1 MRKSSKEHR
10 EQLARREKAL
20 QAEVA
25 TAVKAPPAKTFSATH
40 PAYTYTSLCPD
51 PRLRKV
57 PRPRPEHLGGI
68 KAQVTKRKVTQAHA
82 RDGTQV

>member
-1 MRKSSKEHR
+1 MRKSPKE
-10 EQLARREKAL
+10 RRNQYV
-20 QAEVA
+20 QAQRITTVEA
-25 TAVKAPPAKTFSATH
+25 AIAMKAPPAMTFSATH